1 MLITILK
8 DKIGCIHIFKGA
20 HSDSDFKYNGNGYV
34 TFNGVEA
41 DFYLQYES
49 DIQSVEF
56 FLSKDQ
62 ILSIDAGYSVVIED
76 PGYFGY
82 QE

>member
-8 DKIGCIHIFKGA
+8 DKMGCVHIFKGA
-20 HSDSDFKYNGNGYV
+20 HSDSDFRHTGYRI
-34 TFNGVEA
+34 TLNDMEA
-41 DFYLQYES
+41 DLYMQYES
-49 DIQSVEF
+49 DIQSIEF
-56 FLSKDQ
+56 FLNKDQ
-62 ILSIDAGYSVVIED
+62 TTSIDAGYSVVIED

>member
-8 DKIGCIHIFKGA
+8 DKMGCVHVFKGA
-20 HSDSDFKYNGNGYV
+20 HSDSDFKQNGYQI
-34 TFNGVEA
+34 TLNGIEC
-41 DFYLQYES
+41 DLYIQYES
-49 DIQSVEF
+49 DIQSIEF
-56 FLSKDQ
+56 FMNKEQVESLNT
-62 ILSIDAGYSVVIED
+62 GYAIVIED